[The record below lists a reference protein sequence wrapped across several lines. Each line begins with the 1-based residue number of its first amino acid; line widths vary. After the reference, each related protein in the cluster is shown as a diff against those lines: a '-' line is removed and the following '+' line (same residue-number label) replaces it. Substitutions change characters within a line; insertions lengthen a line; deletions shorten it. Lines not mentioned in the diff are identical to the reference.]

1 LKIIDEHT
9 IEVFGK
15 KYPMEKRGSRR
26 FIITEF
32 SPTDK
37 PVQVFDDNL
46 ISKKLKKA
54 KVESTEKLWEKIIN
68 IKSKSGDTGFDYS
81 ETPTGLEPKDEDVA
95 RYLGMGIDSFR
106 EFRKGAKAFGIE
118 GTEKRLGKATREKQ
132 PSKKREQFMKDELI
146 RNWID
151 SESGIGNKAA
161 SSKSQFINNLYKALR
176 IMDLTPSEFA
186 DKEGGSQKERFDRA
200 ADRMQVVRDFSNAPI
215 ALDPTAKVKGKEVP
229 KMQKKSKLWDGGDAM
244 YYSFVMPVRSFLK
257 DQGGL
262 TMQKITN
269 KEHNLAASVVG
280 HGKHAKVKAD
290 FKQIDELKK
299 CAKEKNSDVYM
310 LVLLGLTTGLRK
322 IEALTIPFK
331 NVSLEGKDK
340 FGNPLYS
347 VKIFNRKTQHA
358 LGYAQQGRKAK
369 DEAYHLADIYDIDTN
384 LAIQER
390 LKNTKEGLLIG
401 SLDRTDPN
409 NFIRPDQ
416 IESTGKD
423 EQIQDDDA
431 AIKKLLTE
439 PLIECYKEIGLI
451 PPNDERE
458 EEKIIKGDQIVNTG
472 KMIPKFES
480 GYDQRNYFYRKPMHA
495 LRHIFAQFWLDVTEW
510 NYGDVA
516 KLGHWKTISE
526 LEASYGEMPR
536 TAWQNAQVTMQKQ
549 KHQRLGTPENVDKNI
564 IEKNAAR
571 QWIQDNKE
579 EQLTDEV
586 KDEIEDLEKKEKK
599 QSEKQDD
606 VEIVESGD
614 AETEVL
620 NDER

>member
-1 LKIIDEHT
+1 MKIIDQHT

-15 KYPMEKRGSRR
+15 KYHMEKRGSRR
-26 FIITEF
+26 FIIPTD
-32 SPTDK
+32 SPTEK

-54 KVESTEKLWEKIIN
+54 KVESTEKLWEKIVN
-68 IKSKSGDTGFDYS
+68 IKSKTGDTGFDYS
-81 ETPTGLEPKDEDVA
+81 DTPAGLEPKDEDVA

-118 GTEKRLGKATREKQ
+118 GTEKRLGKPTREKQ
-132 PSKKREQFMKDELI
+132 PSKKRDAFMKDDLI
-146 RNWID
+146 KEWIK
-151 SESGIGNKAA
+151 SQSGIGNKAD
-161 SSKSQFINNLYKALR
+161 SSKKQFINNLYKALR
-176 IMDLTPSEFA
+176 IMELSPTDFA

-200 ADRMQVVRDFSNAPI
+200 AERMQVVRDFANAPI
-215 ALDPTAKVKGKEVP
+215 AIDPIAKVKGKEVP
-229 KMQKKSKLWDGGDAM
+229 RLKKKSKMWDGGDAM
-244 YYSFVMPVRSFLK
+244 YYSFVMPVRNFLK

-262 TMQKITN
+262 TMQKLTN

-280 HGKHAKVKAD
+280 HGKHADVKAD
-290 FKQIDELKK
+290 FIQIDELKK
-299 CAKEKNSDVYM
+299 CAKEKNQDVYM
-310 LVLLGLTTGLRK
+310 LVLLGLATGLRK

-340 FGNPLYS
+340 FGNPIYS

-401 SLDRTDPN
+401 SLDKTDPN

-416 IESTGKD
+416 IEATGKD
-423 EQIQDDDA
+423 EKIEDTPNV
-431 AIKKLLTE
+431 KKLLTN
-439 PLIECYKEIGLI
+439 PLIECYKEIKLI
-451 PPNDERE
+451 PPNEERE
-458 EEKIIKGDQIVNTG
+458 EEKIIKGDKIITTG
-472 KMIPKFES
+472 KMVPKFES
-480 GYDQRNYFYRKPMHA
+480 GYDERNYFYRKPMHA

-549 KHQRLGTPENVDKNI
+549 KHKRLGTQQNVSEEI

-571 QWIQDNKE
+571 QWSQDNKE